1 MIAVKPIHGACGRQP
16 PVSIDVNAMRDS
28 GCFLEIVPESRIAFT
43 SMLTGGW
50 RPQAPWMG
58 FTAIITMADDD
69 AGSRYEARVMHPDAA
84 TRERHEALGFFEGWN
99 TCITQLD
106 AFAATLR

>member
-1 MIAVKPIHGACGRQP
+1 
-16 PVSIDVNAMRDS
+16 
-28 GCFLEIVPESRIAFT
+28 
-43 SMLTGGW
+43 
-50 RPQAPWMG
+50 MG

-69 AGSRYEARVMHPDAA
+69 AGSYEARVMHPDAA

-106 AFAATLR
+106 EFAAALR